1 MIFYL
6 RNYDTTLFCD
16 NWRSMYAWWTTKKGK
31 KVTHTRLPSIGF
43 RSWSQCLAVSLQ
55 VRWVIN
61 PAVGCHYFPTG
72 LQLPPQPLRGLQPV
86 LLLGVNSLPK
96 TVTWQHH
103 GCDLNQGRSESS
115 TLTTRLPSH
124 PDELLLSLK
133 SLNGLF
139 SKTTWV
145 SQYQKGNN
153 KSGFYWSKRQ
163 WVAVASAG
171 PCSSRRLTA
180 DR

>member
-1 MIFYL
+1 MILHYSVIIEDPCMRDEL
-6 RNYDTTLFCD
+6 L
-16 NWRSMYAWWTTKKGK
+16 KKGK

-43 RSWSQCLAVSLQ
+43 WSWSQCLAVSLQ

-96 TVTWQHH
+96 TVTWQHR

-133 SLNGLF
+133 SLNSLF
-139 SKTTWV
+139 SKTTWA
-145 SQYQKGNN
+145 SQYQKGKTSLDLNEARDN
-153 KSGFYWSKRQ
+153 GK
-163 WVAVASAG
+163 
-171 PCSSRRLTA
+171 
-180 DR
+180 